1 MESGQN
7 LPVMRILLLVG
18 RVLLGAVFLY
28 AAYTKLRQPWQIFA
42 MSINSYNL
50 LPEWAVIFVARTLP
64 AFELLLGVLLLLGYQ
79 LRYVAAA
86 SSALLLFFLAV
97 MVRSYFKG
105 QGIDCGCFGV
115 GEALSVKTLARD
127 ALLATVSLALTVAG
141 FVQARRARQLAEQ
154 VP

>member
-7 LPVMRILLLVG
+7 FPVMRILLLVG

-127 ALLATVSLALTVAG
+127 ALLAAVSLALTVTG

>member
-7 LPVMRILLLVG
+7 FPVMRILLLVG